1 MLHRF
6 KGLALLSL
14 SCVLAW
20 TGWTGTSQAA
30 ASLSEKALEAEV
42 EWSGEY
48 GESYAS
54 PQGRSVVPTADG
66 GYAAVGSAEYNGDV
80 AGYVVKVDE
89 EGAAEWEQRLQI
101 TGDYTKDSVEARQI
115 IQTQDGGYLVTGAI
129 TDRTGRPITLPY
141 LAKLD
146 GQGQIEWA
154 RYYKDL
160 YIGTH
165 LYAGSVA
172 ETPDGGFA
180 VTGYSVNSYWE
191 APAYLLKVDNEGNQ
205 LWFKTYRF
213 GEGNNQVFN
222 EVITTPDGGLLAVG
236 YIDSVINS
244 DADASVIVKV
254 DAQGEVEWEQ
264 KQPAPQTGRAAYS
277 AQLSAD
283 GGYIVYGLMHP
294 NDERTAFLLKADA
307 DGNIVWEKNY
317 SPRDDNGSYRQLVTT
332 KDGYALLGSSTRKE
346 DSKYQYQ
353 ISFINQDGELTGKLQ
368 YAAPGLAAVGK
379 GSPTPDGGFI
389 LSGQVKEEGKYRM
402 QLVKLSGTG
411 QEPGDLELADLRFAD
426 PAVKLEIG
434 ERKPSVLEAVYTDGS
449 VTDVTYFAGFSSL
462 NPEIA
467 DVDKAGVLTGI
478 SSGTA
483 DIVGEYGGLRAVLS
497 VTVNDGSGEPQP
509 GPGQFCLDS
518 EDYSVTVGSELDI
531 EALFTDEDG
540 NTLNVTRETQ
550 FTTANPKIAQ
560 IDESGYITGISPGL
574 TSVTAVYQG
583 HAYTSTLLVVRPYTP
598 PGVMGD
604 FDDFRVIDDVDQ

>member
-42 EWSGEY
+42 EWSREY

-66 GYAAVGSAEYNGDV
+66 GYAAVGSAEFNGDE

-89 EGAAEWEQRLQI
+89 EGAVEWEQRLQI

-146 GQGQIEWA
+146 GQGEIEWA

-222 EVITTPDGGLLAVG
+222 EVITAPDGGLLAVG

-283 GGYIVYGLMHP
+283 GGYIVYGLMYP

-307 DGNIVWEKNY
+307 DGNIVWGEKLF
-317 SPRDDNGSYRQLVTT
+317 SPRRQRLLQTISDHKGRIRAFRQFDPQGRFEVSIPDLLHQPGWRADRQTAICGSGTCRR
-332 KDGYALLGSSTRKE
+332 RKRILHSGRRLHPVGPSE
-346 DSKYQYQ
+346 
-353 ISFINQDGELTGKLQ
+353 GRGKI
-368 YAAPGLAAVGK
+368 PHAVG
-379 GSPTPDGGFI
+379 
-389 LSGQVKEEGKYRM
+389 
-402 QLVKLSGTG
+402 
-411 QEPGDLELADLRFAD
+411 
-426 PAVKLEIG
+426 
-434 ERKPSVLEAVYTDGS
+434 
-449 VTDVTYFAGFSSL
+449 
-462 NPEIA
+462 
-467 DVDKAGVLTGI
+467 
-478 SSGTA
+478 
-483 DIVGEYGGLRAVLS
+483 
-497 VTVNDGSGEPQP
+497 
-509 GPGQFCLDS
+509 
-518 EDYSVTVGSELDI
+518 
-531 EALFTDEDG
+531 
-540 NTLNVTRETQ
+540 
-550 FTTANPKIAQ
+550 
-560 IDESGYITGISPGL
+560 
-574 TSVTAVYQG
+574 
-583 HAYTSTLLVVRPYTP
+583 
-598 PGVMGD
+598 
-604 FDDFRVIDDVDQ
+604 